1 MPDIIST
8 LRSLFISFFSVAV
21 FTFKHNIMLKYMA
34 AIVFIHY
41 AAKSMVFCFYKVTS
55 TTTVAQLYKL
65 PQTR

>member
-1 MPDIIST
+1 
-8 LRSLFISFFSVAV
+8 
-21 FTFKHNIMLKYMA
+21 MLKYMA

-65 PQTR
+65 PQTRWKNVTLEGWIFKWQAR